1 MFKSILKGFSEE
13 LLLIVEL
20 LIYLVVTHFVLA
32 LTYVG
37 MELIA
42 STYVGMELKFRGELS
57 DTYRLNPFMLILGHL
72 LFTALTVICSEFL
85 LRKKHLLS
93 LKSKGLGW
101 FIIEI
106 ILLLITGVLLFF
118 DAVILGISRMGLLS
132 RFEYSFLTYV
142 QFFYPPILGVGYPL
156 VRTLLTVVKEKIA
169 KKKQ

>member
-32 LTYVG
+32 
-37 MELIA
+37 
-42 STYVGMELKFRGELS
+42 STYVGMELKFRSELS

-118 DAVILGISRMGLLS
+118 DAVIAGISRMGLLY
-132 RFEYSFLTYV
+132 RFEYRFLTYV